1 MGDGKIADASRLG
14 QSPHPV
20 DLDIGDFRHTLMG
33 NGRHVV
39 NADQGLI
46 NRNRCARD
54 TAQRLDIVSRF
65 TGLFKRNAKIGRGV
79 HHHRCLAAGPRPV
92 NVIQNPFVFETML
105 FYMADTL
112 DIQIRVAAAHL
123 NRVSSVTTL
132 TVFLY
137 QVHHVFRCTA
147 GDRRHDASGSSKAS
161 AQKIRQGLPGYLA
174 GDIKTGHID
183 R

>member
-1 MGDGKIADASRLG
+1 MGDGQITDASRLG

-65 TGLFKRNAKIGRGV
+65 AGLFKRNAKIGRGV
-79 HHHRCLAAGPRPV
+79 HYHRGLAAGPRPV
-92 NVIQNPFVFETML
+92 NVIQDPFVFETML
-105 FYMADTL
+105 LYMADTL
-112 DIQIRVAAAHL
+112 DIKTRVATAHL
-123 NRVSSVTTL
+123 NRVSSVTPV
-132 TVFLY
+132 TVFFY
-137 QVHHVFRCTA
+137 QAHHVFRCA
-147 GDRRHDASGSSKAS
+147 ARNRRHDASGSSKAS
-161 AQKIRQGLPGYLA
+161 AQKIRQGLTGYLA
-174 GDIKTGHID
+174 GDIKTGHINW
-183 R
+183 